1 MKEVLKLKN
10 VSKKYQAKNGEIE
23 ALSNISFSV
32 AEGEFISIIGPSG
45 CGKST
50 LLSIIA
56 GLEPKTSG
64 EIKIDGRIGYMLQKD
79 SLLEWRNIYDNVVFG
94 LEIGHKKTAENEE
107 SVKKLLIK
115 YGLYDF
121 KDKYPNQLS
130 GGMRQRVA
138 LIRTL
143 AIKPK
148 ILLLDEAFS
157 ALDYQTRIMVTNDI
171 FQILKNEN
179 MTAVIVTHDI
189 SEAISM
195 SDRVVVLSRRPAVVK
210 QIHTIDFE
218 MENRNPINC
227 RESPKFS
234 KYFDTIWKELDV
246 HAWKKHIRRQKKI
259 LKKNRKRENICYSNP
274 NTYCCYLCCRLG
286 NPC

>member
-1 MKEVLKLKN
+1 MKNILELKN
-10 VSKKYQAKNGEIE
+10 IGKKYQAKNGEIE
-23 ALSNISFSV
+23 ALKNINLKV
-32 AEGEFISIIGPSG
+32 QEGEFVSIIGPSG

-56 GLEPKTSG
+56 GLEKQTSG
-64 EIKIDGRIGYMLQKD
+64 EIHRNGEIGYMLQTD
-79 SLLEWRNIYDNVVFG
+79 SLLPWRTIYKNVLFG
-94 LEIGHKKTAENEE
+94 LEVRKIKTLENEKYVQE
-107 SVKKLLIK
+107 LLKKYNLHE
-115 YGLYDF
+115 F
-121 KDKYPNQLS
+121 KEKYPNQLS

-143 AIKPK
+143 ATRPS

-171 FQILKNEN
+171 FQILKNEKI
-179 MTAVIVTHDI
+179 TAVMVTHDI

-195 SDRVVVLSRRPAVVK
+195 SDRVVVLTNRPGTVNK
-210 QIHTIDFE
+210 IHKIDFE

-246 HAWKKHIRRQKKI
+246 HA
-259 LKKNRKRENICYSNP
+259 
-274 NTYCCYLCCRLG
+274 
-286 NPC
+286 

>member
-1 MKEVLKLKN
+1 MKEVLKLKK
-10 VSKKYQAKNGEIE
+10 VSKRYQAKNGEVE

-32 AEGEFISIIGPSG
+32 KEGEFVSIIGPSG

-56 GLEPKTSG
+56 GLEPKTEG
-64 EIKIDGRIGYMLQKD
+64 DIQIDGNTGYMLQKD
-79 SLLEWRNIYDNVVFG
+79 SLLEWRSIYDNVLFG
-94 LEIGHKKTAENEE
+94 LEIGHKKTKENEAYVLE
-107 SVKKLLIK
+107 LLKK
-115 YGLYDF
+115 YGLYEF
-121 KDKYPNQLS
+121 KDKYPTQLS
-130 GGMRQRVA
+130 GGMRQRAA

-143 AIKPK
+143 AIKPN

-179 MTAVIVTHDI
+179 ITAVIVTHDI

-195 SDRVVVLSRRPAVVK
+195 SDRVIVLSKRPATVK
-210 QIHTIDFE
+210 NIHNIEFE
-218 MENRNPINC
+218 MDNRNPINC

-246 HAWKKHIRRQKKI
+246 HA
-259 LKKNRKRENICYSNP
+259 
-274 NTYCCYLCCRLG
+274 
-286 NPC
+286 